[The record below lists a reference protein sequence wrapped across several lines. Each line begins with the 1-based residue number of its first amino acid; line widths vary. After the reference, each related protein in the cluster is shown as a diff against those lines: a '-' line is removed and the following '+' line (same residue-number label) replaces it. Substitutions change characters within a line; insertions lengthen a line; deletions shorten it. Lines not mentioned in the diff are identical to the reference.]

1 MITKKE
7 VKDIQ
12 SLYLKKNRDERKLFV
27 AEGTKLADELLNTTG
42 IIQHIYATEAW
53 LSKKTSINEPITAI
67 SNAELQRISNL
78 QSPNDV
84 LIIAKQKVHVTEP
97 ILNKNITLILD
108 GIQDPGNLGTM
119 IRTADWFGIKQI
131 ICSIDSADL
140 YNPKVVQATMGSIFR
155 VNCWYRDFAAI
166 KFDQLPVFGALLEG
180 KDIYAIPKPTE
191 GVIIIGN
198 ESKGIREPLLSK
210 ITQPITIE
218 RAGEAES
225 LNAAVAAGIIMAWL
239 TK

>member
-155 VNCWYRDFAAI
+155 VNCWYRDSAAI